1 MAPKNLNKIAQIYLS
16 HLPLFASLWWLPPQC
31 LLVILKSQ
39 KLNID
44 TFCSD
49 SELQI
54 LRKFTALYLSGFAQ
68 IALFPARTI
77 SNRHKKLFGKIL
89 EFHREFVE
97 NHFLIS
103 KALLISRILSSPS
116 SSSSPSSPSSPSS
129 EFVENHIL
137 ILKAL
142 LISRKDCEENR
153 NHGSTTILE
162 RSETFISILR

>member
-1 MAPKNLNKIAQIYLS
+1 MAQKNLNKIAQIYLS
-16 HLPLFASLWWLPPQC
+16 HLPLFASLWRLPPQC

-54 LRKFTALYLSGFAQ
+54 LRKFTTLYLSGFAQ

-103 KALLISRILSSPS
+103 KALLISRIGQKIVRRIGIMDRPQFSKDRKLLSRFSVKCQLAFIFTPGCTS
-116 SSSSPSSPSSPSS
+116 I
-129 EFVENHIL
+129 F
-137 ILKAL
+137 
-142 LISRKDCEENR
+142 
-153 NHGSTTILE
+153 TIIFF
-162 RSETFISILR
+162 R